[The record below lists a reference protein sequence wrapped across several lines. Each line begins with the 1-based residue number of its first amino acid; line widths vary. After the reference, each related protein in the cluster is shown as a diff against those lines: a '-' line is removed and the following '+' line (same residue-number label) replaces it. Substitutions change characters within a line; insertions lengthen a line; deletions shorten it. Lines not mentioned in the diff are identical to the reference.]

1 MIPAERQKRILNI
14 VSEQNIVSINTL
26 MEMLGVSHMTI
37 RRDIQKLEE
46 KGEVVSV
53 SGGVQIQ
60 EKLAFEP
67 THTAKSLLF
76 QAQKEQIGLC
86 AAKRIPENAT
96 IYLDAGTTTLE
107 IARHIADRQ
116 DLLIITNDF
125 AVADFLINHSQAE
138 LIHTG
143 GKINKLNRSAVGEL
157 AAQFLRNISI
167 DLAFVSTSSW
177 SLKGLTT
184 PDESKLAVKRAILAS
199 SRHKTLVSDSSKYG
213 KLATFW
219 ICELSAFDSLIT
231 DNQLPDNIQKAIK
244 AMDIELV
251 LAGS

>member
-1 MIPAERQKRILNI
+1 MIPAERQKHILTILN
-14 VSEQNIVSINTL
+14 EQNIVSINTL
-26 MEMLGVSHMTI
+26 MELLNVSHMTI
-37 RRDIQKLEE
+37 RRDIQALEK
-46 KGEVVSV
+46 KGVVVSV
-53 SGGVQIQ
+53 SGGVQLQ
-60 EKLAFEP
+60 QRLSVEP

-76 QAQKEQIGLC
+76 QAEKVKIGRY
-86 AAKRIPENAT
+86 AAENIPEHAT

-107 IARHIADRQ
+107 IARHIAERE

-125 AVADFLINHSQAE
+125 AVADFLISHGKGE

-177 SLKGLTT
+177 SLNGLTT

-199 SRHKTLVSDSSKYG
+199 SRHKTLVTDSSKYG

-219 ICELSAFDSLIT
+219 ICELTAFDRLIT
-231 DNQLPDNIQKAIK
+231 DAQLPDNIQKTIRN
-244 AMDIELV
+244 MDIELV
-251 LAGS
+251 LAG

>member
-1 MIPAERQKRILNI
+1 MIPAERQKHILTILN
-14 VSEQNIVSINTL
+14 EQNIVSINTL
-26 MEMLGVSHMTI
+26 MELLNVSHMTI
-37 RRDIQKLEE
+37 RRDIQALEK
-46 KGEVVSV
+46 KGAVVSV
-53 SGGVQIQ
+53 SGGVQLQ
-60 EKLAFEP
+60 QRLSVEP

-76 QAQKEQIGLC
+76 QTEKEKIGRY
-86 AAKRIPENAT
+86 AAERIPEHST

-107 IARHIADRQ
+107 IARHIADRE

-125 AVADFLINHSQAE
+125 AVADFLISHGKGE

-199 SRHKTLVSDSSKYG
+199 SRHKTLVTDSSKYG

-219 ICELSAFDSLIT
+219 ICELTAFDRLIT
-231 DNQLPDNIQKAIK
+231 DAQLPDNIQKTIRN
-244 AMDIELV
+244 MDIELV
-251 LAGS
+251 LAA

>member
-76 QAQKEQIGLC
+76 QAQKEHIGLC
-86 AAKRIPENAT
+86 ADKRIPENAT

-143 GKINKLNRSAVGEL
+143 GKINKQNRSAVGEL

-219 ICELSAFDSLIT
+219 ICELTAFDSLIT
-231 DNQLPDNIQKAIK
+231 DDQLPDNIQKAIK

>member
-1 MIPAERQKRILNI
+1 MIPAERQKHILTLLNQ
-14 VSEQNIVSINTL
+14 QNIVSINSL
-26 MEMLGVSHMTI
+26 MEMLNVSHMTI
-37 RRDIQKLEE
+37 RRDIQALEK
-46 KGEVVSV
+46 KGAVISV
-53 SGGVQIQ
+53 SGGVQLQ
-60 EKLAFEP
+60 QRLAVEP

-76 QAQKEQIGLC
+76 QREKEKIGHY
-86 AAKRIPENAT
+86 AAERIPENST

-107 IARHIADRQ
+107 IARHIAERE

-125 AVADFLINHSQAE
+125 AVADFLISQGKGE

-184 PDESKLAVKRAILAS
+184 PDESKLAVKRAILSS

-219 ICELSAFDSLIT
+219 ICELTAFDRLIT
-231 DNQLPDNIQKAIK
+231 DAQLPDNIQKTIK
-244 AMDIELV
+244 NMDIELV
-251 LAGS
+251 LAG